1 MSFIIKIDNREKK
14 IIDILDT
21 LEESFTYVKE
31 NLDLGDIQIVSHETN
46 DILVII
52 ERKTLQDLSSS
63 IKDGRYKEQKN
74 RILNTALANVRKIY
88 IFEGTNSSD
97 FGLSQKIYE
106 STIINSILRD
116 NIHIYKSKSVLDTIN
131 FIKKINDNLPKYY
144 DQLYNIVL
152 NSNNVGQVLSSDIP
166 CGLHQTKK
174 KNNDHETCFHNML
187 CGIPGV
193 SSKISGIFVEEFK
206 NINKFFCYFKEEL
219 NNDKSKI
226 IEYIS
231 NKKYGKNNRKIGN
244 KVGLKIYLFLFQE

>member
-14 IIDILDT
+14 IIDTLDT
-21 LEESFTYVKE
+21 LDESFNYVKE

-131 FIKKINDNLPKYY
+131 FIKK
-144 DQLYNIVL
+144 
-152 NSNNVGQVLSSDIP
+152 
-166 CGLHQTKK
+166 
-174 KNNDHETCFHNML
+174 
-187 CGIPGV
+187 
-193 SSKISGIFVEEFK
+193 
-206 NINKFFCYFKEEL
+206 
-219 NNDKSKI
+219 
-226 IEYIS
+226 
-231 NKKYGKNNRKIGN
+231 
-244 KVGLKIYLFLFQE
+244 